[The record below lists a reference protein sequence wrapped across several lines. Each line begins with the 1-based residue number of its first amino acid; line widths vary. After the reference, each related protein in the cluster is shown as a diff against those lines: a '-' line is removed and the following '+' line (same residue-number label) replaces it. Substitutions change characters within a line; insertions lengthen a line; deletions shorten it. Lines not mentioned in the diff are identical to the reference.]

1 GSMIRISTLASSVQ
15 PSATLAAGAKARQMK
30 SAGIKVFDFSLGEPD
45 FNTPAH
51 ICKAADE
58 AMAAG
63 HTHYTP
69 VAGIPELKAAICKWY
84 KSYHNFDCTPDMVIV
99 SNGAK
104 HSIHNALAA
113 ALNPGDEFIT
123 PAPYWVS
130 YSDLVQMV
138 GAKPVIVPTT
148 AAGAFKMTPAQLEA
162 AITPRSR
169 LLMINSPNNP
179 TGTVYTRH
187 ELQDLADVMLNT
199 EASILSD

>member
-1 GSMIRISTLASSVQ
+1 MIRISSLASSVQ

-30 SAGIKVFDFSLGEPD
+30 APESRSSISVSGEPD
-45 FNTPAH
+45 FPTPAH

-69 VAGIPELKAAICKWY
+69 VNGIPELKSAICRWY
-84 KSYHNFDCTPDMVIV
+84 KRYHRFDCTPDMVIV

-113 ALNPGDEFIT
+113 TLNPGDEVII

-130 YSDLVQMV
+130 YSDLVQMT
-138 GAKPVIVPTT
+138 GAT
-148 AAGAFKMTPAQLEA
+148 ASDRVDDGA
-162 AITPRSR
+162 SR
-169 LLMINSPNNP
+169 ASRCRPPN
-179 TGTVYTRH
+179 
-187 ELQDLADVMLNT
+187 
-199 EASILSD
+199 